1 MTTSYIFSSHAFSGD
16 ESGGMFYK
24 GRRRFRLACSSAH
37 IVARIARLESAR
49 APFPA
54 EELPEQVA
62 AVLLHAGLLHEYL
75 ESHGAWGRLRC
86 RIGDSVDAMTA
97 RLSRGLSPQLREAA
111 GCIGMQLRSLSTKT
125 KKPASIVLL
134 PRPLVRVLAP
144 PMALLGGPVT
154 MGAALILE
162 SAWLA
167 ANLPA
172 HMGFFHAYA
181 ALGGIAKAAVLAMVF
196 VSILF
201 HELCHA
207 AVGVKRGGGIGE
219 VRLGTMACMPY
230 CFTTIPGFSTMTR
243 ADRLAVLCGG
253 TVGQMAL
260 AMMVLALT
268 PQGSWLSLAAE
279 TAMLVALC
287 NMLPIPGLDGHGI
300 LRELRG
306 RAPIGAA

>member
-1 MTTSYIFSSHAFSGD
+1 MA
-16 ESGGMFYK
+16 
-24 GRRRFRLACSSAH
+24 
-37 IVARIARLESAR
+37 
-49 APFPA
+49 
-54 EELPEQVA
+54 
-62 AVLLHAGLLHEYL
+62 
-75 ESHGAWGRLRC
+75 
-86 RIGDSVDAMTA
+86 
-97 RLSRGLSPQLREAA
+97 
-111 GCIGMQLRSLSTKT
+111 SLC
-125 KKPASIVLL
+125 
-134 PRPLVRVLAP
+134 
-144 PMALLGGPVT
+144 GPVT
-154 MGAALILE
+154 MGAALLLE

-167 ANLPA
+167 VNLPT

-181 ALGGIAKAAVLAMVF
+181 ALGGLAKAGVLALVF

-207 AVGVKRGGGIGE
+207 AVGVQRGGGIGE

-260 AMMVLALT
+260 AMMVLGLA
-268 PQGSWLSLAAE
+268 PQGHWLYLAAE

-306 RAPIGAA
+306 RAPISTA